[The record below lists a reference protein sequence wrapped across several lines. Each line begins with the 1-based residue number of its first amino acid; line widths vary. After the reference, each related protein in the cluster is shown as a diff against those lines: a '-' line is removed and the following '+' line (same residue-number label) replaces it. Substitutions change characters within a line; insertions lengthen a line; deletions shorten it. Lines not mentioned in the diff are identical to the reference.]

1 MSTAAISSYNAKS
14 LRAVSLPKKVT
25 IYDSTLRDGEQM
37 PGVAFS
43 KAQKI
48 EIARLLAESG
58 LPQIEAGF
66 PAVSRGERDAVKEI
80 AFLGL
85 GPDILALART
95 NISDIDAALDCDVDM
110 VMLFTASS
118 DLHLKH
124 KHRTTREEQL
134 ETVTKA
140 LEYAKAH
147 GMRFSFSTED
157 STRTDF
163 PYLLELSL
171 LAERLGACRIGIS
184 DTTGCILPKAAGQL
198 VKKLSGKLHVPVSIH
213 LHNDFGLAL
222 ANALAGIENGAT
234 AVATTVNGI
243 GERAGNVPT
252 EQLAMALETMY
263 GLDTGID
270 LASLTK
276 VCRRVS
282 KISGV
287 EISKNHPWVGA
298 NAFRHESG
306 IHVASIMANPATYE
320 CVPPETVGGKREL
333 VLGKHSGRI
342 AVLHRLESMG
352 VHVDDTDLKWI
363 VDTVKEMA
371 QEGERIDD
379 GTLFD
384 IVKRCRMAK

>member
-1 MSTAAISSYNAKS
+1 MPS
-14 LRAVSLPKKVT
+14 LDKCCLPKKVI

-37 PGVAFS
+37 PGVAFTYS
-43 KAQKI
+43 QKL
-48 EIARLLAESG
+48 EIARLLSDAG
-58 LPQIEAGF
+58 IPQVEAGF
-66 PAVSRGERDAVKEI
+66 PAVSNGEMKAVKDI
-80 AFLGL
+80 ASLGL
-85 GPDILALART
+85 TAEVLALART
-95 NISDIDAALDCDVDM
+95 SKSDIDAALDCDVGM
-110 VMLFTASS
+110 VMLFTSSS

-124 KHRTTREEQL
+124 KHRSTREKQL
-134 ETVTKA
+134 EKVTEA

-147 GMRFSFSTED
+147 GMKFSFSTED
-157 STRTDF
+157 STRTEF
-163 PYLLELSL
+163 SYLLKMSHM
-171 LAERLGACRIGIS
+171 AEELGARRIGIS
-184 DTTGCILPKAAGQL
+184 DTTGCILPRAAGHL
-198 VKKLSGKLHVPVSIH
+198 VKKLSGKLRAPLSVH

-222 ANALAGIENGAT
+222 ANALACIENGAT

-252 EQLAMALETMY
+252 EQLAVVLETAY
-263 GLDTGID
+263 GIDTGID
-270 LASLTK
+270 LTSLTK

-287 EISKNHPWVGA
+287 EISRNHPWVGA

-306 IHVASIMANPATYE
+306 IHVASIIANPATYE
-320 CVPPETVGGKREL
+320 CLPPETVGGKREL

-352 VHVDDTDLKWI
+352 VHVDDSDLKLI

-379 GTLFD
+379 GTLLD